1 MKNFILIDDN
11 RLDNLVNT
19 KVVEKSGLA
28 LSIKV
33 FTSAIDALEYFLE
46 VPLVEDL
53 IILVDVQMPMMNGFE
68 FLEKLNEKRKDITD
82 SAQIYMLSSS
92 IHENDTEQ
100 AAEFPFVTKFLHKPF
115 TEAIQKVKEFNA

>member
-1 MKNFILIDDN
+1 VKNFILIDDN

-46 VPLVEDL
+46 VPLIEDL

-92 IHENDTEQ
+92 IHDSDTEQ
-100 AAEFPFVTKFLHKPF
+100 AAEFPFVTMFLHKPF
-115 TEAIQKVKEFNA
+115 TEAIQKVKDFNN